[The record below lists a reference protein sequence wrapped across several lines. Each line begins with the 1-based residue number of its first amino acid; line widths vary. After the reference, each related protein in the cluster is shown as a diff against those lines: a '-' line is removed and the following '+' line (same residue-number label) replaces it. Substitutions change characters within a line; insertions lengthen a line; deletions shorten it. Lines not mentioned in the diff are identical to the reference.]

1 MDEHTNLDTRL
12 LDAINRV
19 RAELK
24 RLDEENTVMREAL
37 EWIAYMGNGVLST
50 GLYCSEI
57 AKDALKTIEG

>member
-24 RLDEENTVMREAL
+24 RLDKENTVMREAL
-37 EWIAYMGNGVLST
+37 ERIAYMYNGVLSK